1 MPVEAVA
8 AANLPRQVSGN
19 PSHEGYAAAEPTA
32 WILPHLV
39 SSLLIGGTQRLE
51 RRLAAILAADV
62 VGYTA
67 LMGADESG
75 TLQRLTD
82 LRRDFLEPLIGEH
95 RGRIVKLM
103 GDGLLVEF
111 ASVVDAV
118 TCALAWQDG
127 VAERE
132 AAVEEDK
139 RLQFRIGINL
149 GDIIV
154 EGDDIYGDGVNIAAR
169 LESAAATGGI
179 CLSSDAFRQ
188 ARGKVEAEFEDL
200 GDHDLKNVSE
210 PVRVYRIISDTATAT
225 ATAFDSAPKASAE
238 PISGKP
244 SIAVLPFKNLSGD
257 TEQEYFADGVSEDII
272 AALSRNRWLMVIA
285 RNSSFVFKGDAV
297 DLKDVGKQLGVRYVL
312 DGSVRK
318 GGNRIRV
325 AAQLVDASSGKQ
337 IWAER
342 YDRVLEDI
350 FAVQDDVTAEIVAAI
365 GPELGKA
372 EQQRATSKASGN
384 LNAWDVYQRGMWYLY
399 RRTKE
404 DLKDARDLFEKA
416 LSLDPRLSLACA
428 GLVDAY
434 YYEVVLGLAESATD
448 NRDKALQ
455 VARRAL
461 ELDPDDASAHC
472 AMGKARIV
480 RREHALAIPD
490 LQLAIDLNPSLAWAH
505 YGLGAAVVFSGDP
518 DRAIPHLESAIHLSP
533 RDQHMGSFMVRL
545 AEAYLLKRDCQRA
558 VAWAR
563 KALQQQGFQ
572 WSRYS
577 ALLAALGFLGE
588 QEEARQ
594 ALRECLDQR
603 PDFSV
608 SMVRDGHLY
617 TDAAALDLYLEGLR
631 KAGVAE

>member
-1 MPVEAVA
+1 M
-8 AANLPRQVSGN
+8 
-19 PSHEGYAAAEPTA
+19 
-32 WILPHLV
+32 
-39 SSLLIGGTQRLE
+39 E

-62 VGYTA
+62 AGYTA
-67 LMGADESG
+67 LMSEDEAG
-75 TLQRLTD
+75 TLQRLTN
-82 LRRDFLEPLIGEH
+82 LRQNLLEPLIAQH
-95 RGRIVKLM
+95 NGRLVKLM

-118 TCALAWQDG
+118 NCALAWQDSMIESNMVG
-127 VAERE
+127 AKER
-132 AAVEEDK
+132 

-154 EGDDIYGDGVNIAAR
+154 EGNDIYGDGVNIAAR
-169 LESAAATGGI
+169 LEALADPGGI
-179 CLSSDAFRQ
+179 CLTDDAYRH
-188 ARGKVEAEFEDL
+188 ARGKVDAKFED
-200 GDHDLKNVSE
+200 GGEKDLKNVPD
-210 PVRVYRIISDTATAT
+210 PVHIYRFISDKAATL
-225 ATAFDSAPKASAE
+225 DSGPRKPDE
-238 PISGKP
+238 LFSGRP

-257 TEQEYFADGVSEDII
+257 LDQEYFADGVSEDII

-285 RNSSFVFKGDAV
+285 RNSSFIFKGEVV
-297 DLKDVGKQLGVRYVL
+297 DLNDVSQQLGVRYVL

-318 GGNRIRV
+318 GGDRIRV

-337 IWAER
+337 IWAEHH
-342 YDRVLEDI
+342 DRVLEDI
-350 FAVQDDVTAEIVAAI
+350 FAVQDEVTQAIVAAI

-372 EQQRATSKASGN
+372 EQQRATSKMSEN
-384 LNAWDVYQRGMWYLY
+384 LNAWDVYQRGMWHLY
-399 RRTKE
+399 RRTKV
-404 DLKDARDLFEKA
+404 DLKEARSLFEKA
-416 LSLDPRLSLACA
+416 LSLDPDLSLACA

-434 YYEVVLGLAESATD
+434 YYEVVLGLADSADD

-461 ELDPDDASAHC
+461 ELDPDDAAAHC

-480 RREHALAIPD
+480 RREHALAISD

-505 YGLGAAVVFSGDP
+505 YGLGAAAVFSGDP
-518 DRAIPHLESAIHLSP
+518 DKAIPHLESAIHLSP

-545 AEAYLLKRDCQRA
+545 AEAYLFKREYCMA
-558 VAWAR
+558 VDWAR

-577 ALLAALGFLGE
+577 VLLAALGYLGE
-588 QEEARQ
+588 HEEARRV
-594 ALRECLDQR
+594 LSECLESR

-617 TDAAALDLYLEGLR
+617 TDAAALDYYLEGLR
-631 KAGVAE
+631 KAGLSG